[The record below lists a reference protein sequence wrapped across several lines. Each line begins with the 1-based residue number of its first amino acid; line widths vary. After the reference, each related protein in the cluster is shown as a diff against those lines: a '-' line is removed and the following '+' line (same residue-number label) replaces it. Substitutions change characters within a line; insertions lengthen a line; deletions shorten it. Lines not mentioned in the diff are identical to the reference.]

1 VIYRTVRPSATASGT
16 YMLVTL
22 GRFSSVDP
30 ADQTA
35 VDELDIRVLDHESG
49 AAHSASMTGTACP
62 TAGCSTGPP
71 SKQWKRPGTPRS
83 GASLPAKHAASVVA
97 AGTEHAGSLSQ
108 GSRMSSKMP
117 ARLTVHASANAVLEA
132 IHRGS
137 TPPLRTTSQR

>member
-1 VIYRTVRPSATASGT
+1 VIYRTVGLSATASGT

-71 SKQWKRPGTPRS
+71 SKQWKGRERRDARGGRLGGVRLHQLTGTDSDVSPY
-83 GASLPAKHAASVVA
+83 
-97 AGTEHAGSLSQ
+97 
-108 GSRMSSKMP
+108 
-117 ARLTVHASANAVLEA
+117 
-132 IHRGS
+132 
-137 TPPLRTTSQR
+137 